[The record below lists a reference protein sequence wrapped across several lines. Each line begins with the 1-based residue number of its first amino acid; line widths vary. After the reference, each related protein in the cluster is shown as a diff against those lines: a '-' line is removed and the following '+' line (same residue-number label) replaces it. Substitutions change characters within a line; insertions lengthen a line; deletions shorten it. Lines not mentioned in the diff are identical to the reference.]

1 MLTLRLPSPRLQ
13 HHFLYNPPTSSR
25 SFQSPLPLSLP
36 FSLPPLLG
44 LDNPRMWWRQQQ
56 LLRICWQA
64 VLSTSY
70 FFSVQTS
77 SSSFAAAAD
86 HVPQLLDIA
95 THLTLLHNHFS
106 ILVATIRYQ
115 TLTGPAA
122 PCSSSSAAEA
132 DHLPHRRMAVRPS
145 SSSAA
150 PEHLPHQRQRRCA
163 HREDSEASAAFSQ
176 TTAPPAAFI
185 LIYCPCTGARPPPPV
200 DIPSAYSINCR
211 LARRGA
217 RSCSFLTA
225 HAR

>member
-1 MLTLRLPSPRLQ
+1 VVEAAAACVD
-13 HHFLYNPPTSSR
+13 
-25 SFQSPLPLSLP
+25 
-36 FSLPPLLG
+36 LLAG
-44 LDNPRMWWRQQQ
+44 SAFDFF
-56 LLRICWQA
+56 
-64 VLSTSY
+64 

-77 SSSFAAAAD
+77 SSSLAAAD

-106 ILVATIRYQ
+106 ILVATIPYQ

-176 TTAPPAAFI
+176 TTAPPAAPTSSRALFYPDLLPLYGSTSSAAGGYSI
-185 LIYCPCTGARPPPPV
+185 GLFHQLPLGPARGSFLLVFDLTVHLGAR
-200 DIPSAYSINCR
+200 
-211 LARRGA
+211 
-217 RSCSFLTA
+217 
-225 HAR
+225 